1 MNGYRWNFDEP
12 KYISFLI
19 KDKKLLGKCNE
30 ILGKV
35 RKTIKKNLIMSQLL
49 SEEYKYIVKEK
60 ELTKY
65 INEDLEISP
74 DEKNTIE
81 ESSFEKKI

>member
-1 MNGYRWNFDEP
+1 
-12 KYISFLI
+12 
-19 KDKKLLGKCNE
+19 
-30 ILGKV
+30 
-35 RKTIKKNLIMSQLL
+35 MSQLL

>member
-1 MNGYRWNFDEP
+1 
-12 KYISFLI
+12 
-19 KDKKLLGKCNE
+19 
-30 ILGKV
+30 
-35 RKTIKKNLIMSQLL
+35 MSQLL

-81 ESSFEKKI
+81 ESNFEKKI